1 MIRSVKAAP
10 CVVGVEI
17 NFSTLFLPKFYHIRN
32 LVSIQYE
39 LEIVVI
45 ALCIMHKRIK
55 YLFGFLFKV

>member
-1 MIRSVKAAP
+1 MVSCFEAAP

-17 NFSTLFLPKFYHIRN
+17 NFSTLFLPKFYHIWN

-45 ALCIMHKRIK
+45 VLCIMHKLIK
-55 YLFGFLFKV
+55 YLFDFII